1 VTSTLA
7 SAAKIAA
14 IKRFDVDL
22 VQVGTSY
29 DDAEAHALSLA
40 AVAGRFV
47 SAYNDPRVIAGQGSI
62 GIELENQLQ
71 GPLTVVCG
79 VGGGGLASGLGLW
92 ASTRPDVRVVGV
104 EAEASRALSTAIR
117 AGHQVTVPVGDSL
130 ADGMV
135 GNIEPGSV
143 TVDLVAQYVSELV
156 TVSENEIR
164 NAIRYL
170 ALERGV
176 VSEGAGAAPVAAVLA
191 GRLPDG
197 PGTVAVVSG
206 RNIGNDLLISA
217 LASGP
222 DDRGKY
228 DA

>member
-1 VTSTLA
+1 
-7 SAAKIAA
+7 
-14 IKRFDVDL
+14 
-22 VQVGTSY
+22 
-29 DDAEAHALSLA
+29 
-40 AVAGRFV
+40 
-47 SAYNDPRVIAGQGSI
+47 
-62 GIELENQLQ
+62 
-71 GPLTVVCG
+71 
-79 VGGGGLASGLGLW
+79 
-92 ASTRPDVRVVGV
+92 
-104 EAEASRALSTAIR
+104 
-117 AGHQVTVPVGDSL
+117 
-130 ADGMV
+130 MV

-217 LASGP
+217 LKASGP
-222 DDRGKY
+222 DDQGRL